1 MENHPR
7 FLEIIWGTMRSGLY
21 LTAVN
26 RHLGVEETRYI
37 VDDCD
42 AQVLIT
48 THTLGAV
55 AAELPE
61 QLPVVERFLMLDE
74 QVPGYEAYEATVSSQ
89 SAEPLRD
96 EPLGHYMLYSSG
108 STGQPK
114 GIIRP
119 LSGQQVSQGQQIAA
133 DYWGIPARVDE
144 SSVLLITSPLYH
156 SAPFTFSYWTQMLGG
171 TIVVQESFDARQV
184 LELIERYRVTHVV
197 LVPTMFVRML
207 KLEPEERHRFDL
219 SSLRVAVHGAAPC
232 PVEIKHAMIDWW
244 GPIIEEY
251 YGGTEDV
258 GQTYIRSDEWLA
270 HPGSVGKAEVGT
282 VHIMDEVGTELA
294 PGEIGGIY
302 FDGPRFDYHK
312 DPDKTASVYL
322 ADGKSTLG
330 DIGYMDE
337 EGYLY
342 LVDRKDY
349 MIISGGVNIYP
360 REIEDRLILHAAVAD
375 VAVFGIPH
383 AEYGEEVKAV
393 VEPVEGVTTGPELA
407 RELIDYCR
415 QHIAH
420 FKCPR
425 SVDFDTSLPRE
436 PTGKLYK
443 RKLKAR
449 YP

>member
-1 MENHPR
+1 MYPDYYADKNPDGAALIMASSAQVVTWRELRDRSRQLAQLLYHHGLRPGDHVALFMENHPR

-89 SAEPLRD
+89 SAEPLCD

-184 LELIERYRVTHVV
+184 LELIERYRVTYVV

-270 HPGSVGKAEVGT
+270 HPGSVGKKNRG
-282 VHIMDEVGTELA
+282 
-294 PGEIGGIY
+294 
-302 FDGPRFDYHK
+302 
-312 DPDKTASVYL
+312 
-322 ADGKSTLG
+322 
-330 DIGYMDE
+330 
-337 EGYLY
+337 
-342 LVDRKDY
+342 RKPF
-349 MIISGGVNIYP
+349 ISWTKWA
-360 REIEDRLILHAAVAD
+360 L
-375 VAVFGIPH
+375 
-383 AEYGEEVKAV
+383 
-393 VEPVEGVTTGPELA
+393 
-407 RELIDYCR
+407 
-415 QHIAH
+415 
-420 FKCPR
+420 
-425 SVDFDTSLPRE
+425 S
-436 PTGKLYK
+436 
-443 RKLKAR
+443 
-449 YP
+449 